1 MSLFTETEK
10 EEPKADVPDRCTTYN

>member
-1 MSLFTETEK
+1 MSLFTEIEK